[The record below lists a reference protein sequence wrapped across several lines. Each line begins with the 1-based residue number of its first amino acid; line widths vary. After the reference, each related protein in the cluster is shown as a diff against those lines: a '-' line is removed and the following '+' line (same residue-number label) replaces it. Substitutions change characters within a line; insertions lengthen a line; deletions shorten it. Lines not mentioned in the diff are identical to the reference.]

1 MTALSDLLAEHQ
13 PRSYYRCRCS
23 WQGDRFD
30 VHLHDVLAA
39 AANRTAVVAGLVEAG
54 VIEHAGCWDAPEVT
68 DEQIAEAEKEVD
80 RLVKRIRA
88 EGEEGPF
95 IALERAVRHLN
106 KVSEHRDRITVYY
119 EDEDRPAGAVPLYRI
134 GAPS

>member
-54 VIEHAGCWDAPEVT
+54 VLVRPMMVTPDCDDHPVSDGRYVMPEAMST
-68 DEQIAEAEKEVD
+68 WEDHGMAD
-80 RLVKRIRA
+80 R
-88 EGEEGPF
+88 
-95 IALERAVRHLN
+95 
-106 KVSEHRDRITVYY
+106 DWQ
-119 EDEDRPAGAVPLYRI
+119 PLYRT
-134 GAPS
+134 GSNRA